1 MMNTFK
7 GLIRMT
13 RNHDTGRT
21 GLRTARNVSVA
32 ALCAIGLSGCIISP
46 KPFSASD
53 TQMRVAMD
61 LSAMFADQEPLT
73 KPLTVH
79 EAMARAI
86 AYNLEA
92 RLRVMEHALSQRQI
106 DSASMEMLPRMAAD
120 AGFVGRDN
128 VSAASSES
136 LISRRQSL
144 EPSTSQDRNKRV
156 ADLNVVWNVLDFGV
170 SWIGAE
176 QQADRSLIAEERR
189 RKVIHNITQDVRSA
203 YWRAAAAERL
213 LGRIDR
219 LMVRIR
225 QAQASSAEM
234 EQSGMGDPLEA
245 LTYRRALV
253 DSLRQLETQRK
264 ELALARTELS
274 ALINLPPGSTL
285 RLAASGAPLRAR
297 LASEPQRME
306 ELALALRPELREEDY
321 QVRISSA
328 EGRKALLS
336 LLPGLQ
342 LSGGAH
348 ADSNSFLVNNNW
360 ADYGLKVTWNLL
372 RLFSGPAVVA
382 AAEAGEDVAV
392 ARRRALTM
400 AVLAQVHVARADYA
414 DAHRQYRHSVEL
426 DQLDRQ
432 ILAQLRNRETTGSG
446 GELATIQA
454 ELSALQSALRMDLA
468 AADLRNAFGR
478 IHVTVGA
485 DPLPQILEGTDIAT
499 LARSLAETE
508 ARWSQGEVAS
518 PAQEMVAVAQAPR
531 S

>member
-1 MMNTFK
+1 MMKIFEGINCMK
-7 GLIRMT
+7 SDRPAA
-13 RNHDTGRT
+13 RSR
-21 GLRTARNVSVA
+21 LRAMRNVSVA
-32 ALCAIGLSGCIISP
+32 ALCAIGLSACIVSP
-46 KPFSASD
+46 KPFSAQD

-61 LSAMFADQEPLT
+61 LSAMFADQEPLS

-86 AYNLEA
+86 AYNLDA
-92 RLRVMEHALSQRQI
+92 RLRVMEHALAQRQI
-106 DSASMEMLPRMAAD
+106 DSASMEMLPRMAAN
-120 AGFVGRDN
+120 AGYVGRDN

-136 LISRRQSL
+136 LITRRQSL
-144 EPSTSQDRNKRV
+144 EPSTSQDRNRRV
-156 ADLNVVWNVLDFGV
+156 ADLNVVWNILDFGV

-189 RKVIHNITQDVRSA
+189 RKVVHNIIQDVRSA

-219 LMVRIR
+219 LMGRIR

-234 EQSGMGDPLEA
+234 GQSRIGDPLEA

-285 RLAASGAPLRAR
+285 ELAPAGAPLRAR

-306 ELALALRPELREEDY
+306 ELALTLRPELREEDY

-342 LSGGAH
+342 LSGGVH
-348 ADSNSFLVNNNW
+348 GDSNSFLVNNNW
-360 ADYGLKVTWNLL
+360 SDYGLKVTWNLL
-372 RLFSGPAVVA
+372 RLFSGPATVA
-382 AAEAGEDVAV
+382 AAEAGEDVAI

-414 DAHRQYRHSVEL
+414 DAHRQYRHAVEL
-426 DQLDRQ
+426 DRLDRE
-432 ILAQLRNRETTGSG
+432 ILSQLRNRETTGSG

-454 ELSALQSALRMDLA
+454 ELSALQSALRKDLA
-468 AADLRNAFGR
+468 AAELRNAFGR

-485 DPLPQILEGTDIAT
+485 DPLPHTLTGTDIAT
-499 LARSLAETE
+499 LAKALAETE
-508 ARWSQGEVAS
+508 ARWSRGEVEPPERA
-518 PAQEMVAVAQAPR
+518 VAEVAQAPR

>member
-1 MMNTFK
+1 MMKNPEGIK
-7 GLIRMT
+7 LMKSNDQVARS
-13 RNHDTGRT
+13 R
-21 GLRTARNVSVA
+21 LRAARSVSVA
-32 ALCAIGLSGCIISP
+32 ALCAVGLSACIVSP
-46 KPFSASD
+46 KPFSAQD
-53 TQMRVAMD
+53 TQMRIAMD

-79 EAMARAI
+79 EAMARAV

-120 AGFVGRDN
+120 AGYVGRDN

-136 LISRRQSL
+136 LITRRQSL
-144 EPSTSQDRNKRV
+144 EPSTSQERNRRV

-189 RKVIHNITQDVRSA
+189 RKVIHNIIQDVRSA

-219 LMVRIR
+219 LMGRIR
-225 QAQASSAEM
+225 QAEAASAEM
-234 EQSGMGDPLEA
+234 GQGGMGDPLEA

-264 ELALARTELS
+264 ELALASAELS

-285 RLAASGAPLRAR
+285 KLAPAGAPLRAR

-306 ELALALRPELREEDY
+306 ELALTLRPELREEDY
-321 QVRISSA
+321 QVRISSQ

-414 DAHRQYRHSVEL
+414 DAHRQYRHAVEL
-426 DQLDRQ
+426 DRLDRE
-432 ILAQLRNRETTGSG
+432 ILVQLRNRETTGAG

-485 DPLPQILEGTDIAT
+485 DPLPQTLEGTDIAT
-499 LARSLAETE
+499 LARAMAETE
-508 ARWSQGEVAS
+508 ARWSQGEVTL
-518 PAQEMVAVAQAPR
+518 PAQEVAEVAQGPK